1 MNTMK
6 YFKMIFAA
14 VSLLIFTNI
23 VIAENQRNIA
33 NPNVNTEVRN
43 TEDKVND
50 SSDFTSINPGG
61 NAAKMSSVSS
71 RVKSKSVIT
80 AVSGVVQLQ
89 SNKNDMKSNNK
100 DVVKKYNSITNIQ
113 GEKKNK
119 QLKGSE

>member
-14 VSLLIFTNI
+14 VSLFIFTNI
-23 VIAENQRNIA
+23 VIAENQRTLA
-33 NPNVNTEVRN
+33 NPNVNAEVRS

-50 SSDFTSINPGG
+50 SSDFTSINPGD

-71 RVKSKSVIT
+71 RDKSKSV
-80 AVSGVVQLQ
+80 AVQAAAVQATGVVQLQ
-89 SNKNDMKSNNK
+89 SNNK
-100 DVVKKYNSITNIQ
+100 DVVKKYNRFSNKQ

-119 QLKGSE
+119 KNM